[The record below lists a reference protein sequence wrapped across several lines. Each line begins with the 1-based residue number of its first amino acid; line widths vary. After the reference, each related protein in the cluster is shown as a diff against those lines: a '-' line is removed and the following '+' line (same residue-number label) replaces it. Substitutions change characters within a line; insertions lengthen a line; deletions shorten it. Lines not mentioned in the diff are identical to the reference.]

1 MSKWLTLVI
10 LGAGAYFGAL
20 FLDGFQSITT
30 HAAENWEQELLESQ
44 ERWRKLQTQE
54 HEATEARHSR
64 DLDRRIQSLLSANEK
79 MRRKYERGEFLK
91 SERDDQKREQTFER
105 WTQERLDKIAQ
116 LRHEYERAKGK
127 RHRKFVES
135 MNELEKRHQQELRE
149 RRAKN
154 REEERK
160 ARENR
165 ERLNRSLA
173 EQEEQRRREREE
185 PCTSLTQSH
194 CDLCDIW
201 GPSFGDK
208 TRAQIAGVEHK
219 LALKLKHDISRDAK
233 RAIQHTA
240 EEEVKALAGL
250 MLQWEINCVA
260 EGRYDPVA
268 QE

>member
-10 LGAGAYFGAL
+10 IGVGAYFGAL

-30 HAAENWEQELLESQ
+30 RAGEEWEQELLESQ
-44 ERWRKLQTQE
+44 ERWRKQQTRE

-64 DLDRRIQSLLSANEK
+64 DLDRPIQSLLSANEK

-91 SERDDQKREQTFER
+91 FERDHQKREQTFER
-105 WTQERLDKIAQ
+105 WMQERLDKIEQ

-127 RHRKFVES
+127 RHRKFMAS
-135 MNELEKRHQQELRE
+135 MKELEKRHQQELRE
-149 RRAKN
+149 RRAKK
-154 REEERK
+154 REEERE
-160 ARENR
+160 AHENR

-185 PCTSLTQSH
+185 PCTSLMQSH

-208 TRAQIAGVEHK
+208 TRAQIAEIEHK
-219 LALKLKHDISRDAK
+219 LALKLKRDISRDAK
-233 RAIQHTA
+233 RVIRRNA
-240 EEEVKALAGL
+240 EEEVKALAAL

-260 EGRYDPVA
+260 EGRYDPNVYK
-268 QE
+268 